1 MMGKAIFSLYTRSS
15 YLNHE
20 KQGEKVKIAAL
31 SGLGM
36 TTKKIISSPS
46 VCCPVKGRHV
56 VLRARTRVEGV
67 APVAHGFFGHGRDL
81 PLFYPHIPQAGGQP
95 NGGRKTGNAHAGLL
109 CGLRNFE
116 FQVSSFGFKPAPL
129 TRDPK
134 PETRDFILISQN
146 SISTPAP
153 KRDQTPGQIP

>member
-1 MMGKAIFSLYTRSS
+1 VKDGERRSI
-15 YLNHE
+15 LPR
-20 KQGEKVKIAAL
+20 L

-36 TTKKIISSPS
+36 TAKKIISSPS
-46 VCCPVKGRHV
+46 VCCPVEGCHV
-56 VLRARTRVEGV
+56 ILRTGTRVEGM
-67 APVAHGFFGHGRDL
+67 APVSHGFFRHGRDL
-81 PLFYPHIPQAGGQP
+81 FFFHPHIPQAGGQP
-95 NGGRKTGNAHAGLL
+95 DGRRKTGDAHAGLL

-146 SISTPAP
+146 SISTPVP
-153 KRDQTPGQIP
+153 KRDQTPGQIPSGKALWQCCCEYKN